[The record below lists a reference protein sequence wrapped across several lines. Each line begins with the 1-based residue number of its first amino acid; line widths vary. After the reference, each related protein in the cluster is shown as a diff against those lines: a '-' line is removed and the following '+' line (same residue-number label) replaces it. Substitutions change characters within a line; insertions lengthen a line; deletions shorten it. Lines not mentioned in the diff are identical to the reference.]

1 MTPAALAR
9 KVRKCEVF
17 NTVFYPVLNPSFSS
31 LLSPFSSLAALAIAD
46 QISRSLT
53 LEGKRT
59 DTGTD
64 TRSYTSVIC

>member
-31 LLSPFSSLAALAIAD
+31 LLSFLLSGSIGD
-46 QISRSLT
+46 RRSNFT
-53 LEGKRT
+53 VVDAGR
-59 DTGTD
+59 
-64 TRSYTSVIC
+64 